1 MSGYIPAIHRRQRI
15 LLPETLDDY
24 LTEENPVRFLDAFV
38 DRLDLRELEITHAE
52 LNTTGRPP
60 YDPAA
65 LLKLYLYGYLYGV
78 RSSRRL
84 ERECRRNLEVMW
96 LLRKLT
102 PDFKTIADFR
112 RDNVDHI
119 RPLFQRLVALCRE
132 LRLLEGDL
140 VAIDG
145 SKFRAVNSRDR
156 NYNRAKLADRMKSM
170 EKSIDRYL
178 RELDENDAKEAENP
192 GLPASVPNL
201 KEKIERMKERQRRYR
216 GLLAQLEATG
226 ATEISLTD
234 PDSRMMKGNNDRME
248 VAYNTQIAV
257 EATSKLIVA
266 YDLDNHP
273 SDHHQLAAMSQQ
285 AQAALDKKALRA
297 VADRGYYDG
306 EQVRRCVEQGVTPYV
321 PEPEKA
327 KGSGERA
334 GMSPEFY
341 KERFVYDSISD
352 TIVCPAGHRMTP
364 SPVIRK
370 GWRQRPEGVALR
382 VFRTNR
388 CHTCPHF
395 MTRCTHSPFGRRIQ
409 RTENEEF
416 LEAMRGR
423 LRSSEGERMLTVRQS
438 VVEHPFGTIKRAF
451 DQGYLLLKGLRKV
464 RGEIGFTMI
473 AYDLRRLLSLVGTRG
488 LVARLSVERRQ
499 GRARPA

>member
-24 LTEENPVRFLDAFV
+24 VTEENPVRFLDAFV
-38 DRLDLRELEITHAE
+38 DGLDLRELEITHAE

-78 RSSRRL
+78 RSSRKL

-112 RDNVDHI
+112 RDNVDHV

-145 SKFRAVNSRDR
+145 SKFRAVNSKDR
-156 NYNRAKLADRMKSM
+156 NFNRAKLADRMKSV

-216 GLLAQLEATG
+216 ELLDQLETTG

-248 VAYNTQIAV
+248 VSYNGQIAV
-257 EATSKLIVA
+257 EADSKLIVA
-266 YDLDNHP
+266 YDVDNKA
-273 SDHHQLAAMSQQ
+273 SDHHQLASMAEQ
-285 AQAALDKKALRA
+285 ARAALRRSSLRA

-306 EQVRRCVEQGVTPYV
+306 EQVRRCIERDIMPYSSGAR
-321 PEPEKA
+321 EGA
-327 KGSGERA
+327 RGSRTDRHGSGI
-334 GMSPEFY
+334 P
-341 KERFVYDSISD
+341 
-352 TIVCPAGHRMTP
+352 
-364 SPVIRK
+364 
-370 GWRQRPEGVALR
+370 
-382 VFRTNR
+382 
-388 CHTCPHF
+388 
-395 MTRCTHSPFGRRIQ
+395 
-409 RTENEEF
+409 
-416 LEAMRGR
+416 
-423 LRSSEGERMLTVRQS
+423 
-438 VVEHPFGTIKRAF
+438 
-451 DQGYLLLKGLRKV
+451 
-464 RGEIGFTMI
+464 
-473 AYDLRRLLSLVGTRG
+473 
-488 LVARLSVERRQ
+488 
-499 GRARPA
+499 ARPVRL